1 MPKRVETSRS
11 WDLCKAKLREVSK
24 ILEGAHNHNDTLIKT
39 YLNSGIQILFMSWT
53 PLVCQQ
59 MPLRQE
65 LTLELMLMNSCV
77 VTKMPRIKSTDLRI
91 SAVGTTLIQAMT
103 AGYLVLMQAQK
114 CYIRSIR
121 SLSQLSLLTQSAQS
135 LQAKYLSAA
144 SEPSLKVI
152 SKRSKSLAIL
162 LETLKPWYLQRSS
175 KTTVFII
182 ISTTSWNTLSSSLSL
197 IPKSLRVSGTNTGFK
212 LFLKALCLM
221 YLSYLVNPPPQNRD
235 FLSKSIQDLAFKL
248 EKVDNDQ
255 KKGVRKTTGRRGG
268 SQ

>member
-1 MPKRVETSRS
+1 
-11 WDLCKAKLREVSK
+11 
-24 ILEGAHNHNDTLIKT
+24 
-39 YLNSGIQILFMSWT
+39 
-53 PLVCQQ
+53 
-59 MPLRQE
+59 
-65 LTLELMLMNSCV
+65 MNSCV

-103 AGYLVLMQAQK
+103 AGCLVLMQAQK

-135 LQAKYLSAA
+135 LLERYLQAA
-144 SEPSLKVI
+144 SEPSQKVI

-162 LETLKPWYLQRSS
+162 LETLKPWYLQRSQ

-182 ISTTSWNTLSSSLSL
+182 ISTTSWNTLSSSLNL

-221 YLSYLVNPPPQNRD
+221 YLSYLANPLQNRD
-235 FLSKSIQDLAFKL
+235 FLSQSIQDLAFKL

-268 SQ
+268 SQQDGGGIDSQKFQQIEKESSKIALELNHGMMVEALKSFMFTDSTSQNQLT